1 MRSRLVFLFCLVISD
16 FIINFFVILSL
27 LWRLILLGKLH
38 GFDRLLSFDRRFRC
52 KIKNIEEVFIKNI
65 LLPFQNHKGVRFA
78 PGFFTFTM
86 DWTHLSWLS
95 VQILTVLAILKL
107 YLNSI
112 IIRFDNLFGLCWCKN
127 ILRFLLFYRSLSKNL
142 YIFLLRTLTLDR
154 VVYFLSKS
162 FFTLLSKGFILCSER
177 KWINDI
183 VSLRDYDWL
192 LNRL

>member
-1 MRSRLVFLFCLVISD
+1 MFISS
-16 FIINFFVILSL
+16 F
-27 LWRLILLGKLH
+27 WRLILLGKFH

-52 KIKNIEEVFIKNI
+52 KIKNIEIVFIKNI

-95 VQILTVLAILKL
+95 VQILTVVAILKL
-107 YLNSI
+107 YLSSI
-112 IIRFDNLFGLCWCKN
+112 IVRLHNLFAFCWCKN
-127 ILRFLLFYRSLSKNL
+127 ILRFLLFYQSLSKNL
-142 YIFLLRTLTLDR
+142 FIFLFRTFTLDG

-162 FFTLLSKGFILCSER
+162 SFTLLSEGFILCSER
-177 KWINDI
+177 KWIDDI
-183 VSLRDYDWL
+183 ASFRDYDRF